1 VSVTVTTNTIST
13 TLRVSASL
21 TPDVWEWDD
30 W

>member
-1 VSVTVTTNTIST
+1 VTTNTIST
-13 TLRVSASL
+13 ILRVSASL